1 MMAWRMETNSVSSSS
16 SMETTMETISVN
28 GDLDLHRCLRD
39 ERESNRQRKGAPTTT
54 TYAQS
59 SSEERRRRWLGM
71 KRDGRLW
78 FAKPRSA
85 RRRITTALWLWR
97 SQEARRR
104 DHRPSCRSIGSDSS
118 LPNTLVPI

>member
-1 MMAWRMETNSVSSSS
+1 MLKPSQ
-16 SMETTMETISVN
+16 
-28 GDLDLHRCLRD
+28 
-39 ERESNRQRKGAPTTT
+39 SNRWRRGAPTTT

-104 DHRPSCRSIGSDSS
+104 DRRRRGSDHRPSCRSIGSDSS